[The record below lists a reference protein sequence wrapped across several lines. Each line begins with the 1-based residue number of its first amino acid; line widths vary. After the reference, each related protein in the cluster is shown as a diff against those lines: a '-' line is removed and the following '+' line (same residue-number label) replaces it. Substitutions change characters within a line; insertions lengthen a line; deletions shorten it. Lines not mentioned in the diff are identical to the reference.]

1 MQDLRRN
8 SYFMG
13 RINFTGCFMEIGIVG
28 LPQGGKTTLFNAMT
42 GLDVDLGYA
51 GTKKSMNRAVAKIPD
66 PRLKRLSALFNPKKE
81 VHATANYLDIGG
93 LKSDKNQGAFSG
105 EFLTSIKGC
114 EALLLVVRAFENAEM
129 PHADGPPNPQADIQ
143 LASDE
148 FLLSDLDVCEGR
160 IERLKKQL
168 MKLKD
173 KELAFELQ
181 VLEKCHACLEDEK
194 PLRSIEFDSYETR
207 VLRAYAFLSLKPLL
221 IVLNTAEDLAASTAM
236 ADEIQEALGSTG
248 VAVCQLCARIEMELA
263 QMDDEDRELFLE
275 EYGISEPAMDK
286 VLRESYALLGLQTFF
301 TVGEDEC
308 RAWTIRA
315 GSTAP
320 IAAGAIHSD
329 IQKGFIRAEVV
340 ACEELLKEGTM
351 HACKEKGTLRLEGK
365 EYLVLE
371 GDVVHFRFNV

>member
-1 MQDLRRN
+1 
-8 SYFMG
+8 
-13 RINFTGCFMEIGIVG
+13 MEIGIVG

-66 PRLKRLSALFNPKKE
+66 PRLKKLSALFNPKKE
-81 VHATANYLDIGG
+81 VPATANYLDIGG
-93 LKSDKNQGAFSG
+93 LKTDKNQSGFSG

-114 EALLLVVRAFENAEM
+114 EALLLVVRAFDDPEM
-129 PHADGPPNPQADIQ
+129 PHADGPADAKADIQ
-143 LASDE
+143 LANDE
-148 FLLSDLDVCEGR
+148 FLLSDLAVCEGR

-173 KELAFELQ
+173 KDLAFELK
-181 VLEKCHACLEDEK
+181 VLEKCHASLEQET
-194 PLRSIEFDSYETR
+194 PLRTLDFDSNETR
-207 VLRAYAFLSLKPLL
+207 VLRAYAFLTLKPLL
-221 IVLNTAEDLAASTAM
+221 IVLNTSEDQAASTEM
-236 ADEIQEALGSTG
+236 ATEMQAHLGSNG

-275 EYGISEPAMDK
+275 EYGITEPAMDK

-340 ACEELLKEGTM
+340 PSEELLAEGSM
-351 HACKEKGTLRLEGK
+351 NACKEKGTLRLEGK
-365 EYLVLE
+365 DYLVLE